1 MADQPRL
8 PPKIERAVGA
18 LTHEARKAWHNGPG
32 PAMLGKIG
40 FWVALPGLDATY
52 QRHLAVLRRSRRTL
66 AELATSAKKL
76 ELRISELER
85 QADHVAN
92 HSQGGADER
101 QAAGNVAATLAGLR
115 RDHAE
120 VKAREER
127 ISATSLQLMR
137 HIDAF
142 RLAKNAVEAA
152 HTASE
157 EAAQSVWAE
166 ITVPSLDQQ
175 AEPLD

>member
-1 MADQPRL
+1 
-8 PPKIERAVGA
+8 
-18 LTHEARKAWHNGPG
+18 
-32 PAMLGKIG
+32 
-40 FWVALPGLDATY
+40 
-52 QRHLAVLRRSRRTL
+52 
-66 AELATSAKKL
+66 
-76 ELRISELER
+76 
-85 QADHVAN
+85 
-92 HSQGGADER
+92 
-101 QAAGNVAATLAGLR
+101 
-115 RDHAE
+115 
-120 VKAREER
+120 
-127 ISATSLQLMR
+127 MR